1 MVATSPSD
9 KEACHRVWRDF
20 LAHLFGLNLIWM
32 QSPAVSYKASPAA
45 ASASIVSNDN
55 ESFNEDEIMSA
66 CRGNFLIARGKH

>member
-1 MVATSPSD
+1 
-9 KEACHRVWRDF
+9 
-20 LAHLFGLNLIWM
+20 M